1 MSSENNTRLLLV
13 ASIGVVYVARQ
24 FGIRINVDAVEG
36 PIKQGDITSF
46 KEFDRY
52 FLRQGVLT
60 KLRSLK
66 PKEFLNKSYLF
77 PAVCLMKD
85 GGVFILVGA
94 DSGKAQVVAIDPT
107 DPTAEPKK
115 ISLSEFAANWSGK
128 AIFVS
133 KFSGESSKDRT
144 LDWKWVLPELYRFK
158 WVLAVTLLIALLLHA
173 LSIIP
178 IIYIQ
183 IALDKV
189 ISNEAVSTLYLLTGG
204 VVSLIVFTGFLTYGR
219 DYVVNHISS
228 VIESRLVGDVFDKLM
243 DLPADYFQRRSS
255 GDIEGS
261 VNSVVTI
268 RTFISR
274 HLLGGF
280 FEVVG
285 LFVFI
290 PLLIG
295 YSPVLA
301 LLVVSFALLQGLI
314 ELASK
319 LRQSEVGKSVAKSNR
334 QRVQTLRETVASMDA
349 VKSLGQ
355 QTAQRRQ
362 WRSSAARSI
371 RYAMK
376 MFHAQNVATS
386 INATLSSLMTIA
398 IVFTGITLV
407 FAGNLSTGA
416 IISCT
421 MLGSKVI
428 GPTKRLL
435 TFFADL
441 GMLRSSMDQVSGI
454 WNAAPERIGLGTQH
468 VLRGQYKFNEVSV
481 RLGDAI
487 VLKGLNLEIPARKKI
502 AIVGPSASGKSI
514 LLRLFQGLIRPSDG
528 FVEVDGINLSS
539 IDLSHYRSQVAL
551 VNANNTFFAGT
562 IEENI
567 RRVRHDLSS
576 REMDGLLDDSGLA
589 DLIRYLPQGLSTE
602 IDLSAANLSKSYQ
615 IIVALARALAS
626 TPNLLLLDDCFSNLD
641 RPNQLKLRNNLPR
654 IATGRTVIATI
665 QDMRFAKEFD
675 WLIVL
680 EQGKVVG
687 QGNHADLLVS
697 SEPYQQLFELEGDL
711 DSSAKIPQ
719 SQGR

>member
-1 MSSENNTRLLLV
+1 
-13 ASIGVVYVARQ
+13 
-24 FGIRINVDAVEG
+24 
-36 PIKQGDITSF
+36 
-46 KEFDRY
+46 
-52 FLRQGVLT
+52 
-60 KLRSLK
+60 
-66 PKEFLNKSYLF
+66 
-77 PAVCLMKD
+77 
-85 GGVFILVGA
+85 
-94 DSGKAQVVAIDPT
+94 
-107 DPTAEPKK
+107 K

-398 IVFTGITLV
+398 IVFTGI
-407 FAGNLSTGA
+407 
-416 IISCT
+416 
-421 MLGSKVI
+421 
-428 GPTKRLL
+428 
-435 TFFADL
+435 
-441 GMLRSSMDQVSGI
+441 
-454 WNAAPERIGLGTQH
+454 
-468 VLRGQYKFNEVSV
+468 
-481 RLGDAI
+481 
-487 VLKGLNLEIPARKKI
+487 
-502 AIVGPSASGKSI
+502 
-514 LLRLFQGLIRPSDG
+514 
-528 FVEVDGINLSS
+528 
-539 IDLSHYRSQVAL
+539 
-551 VNANNTFFAGT
+551 
-562 IEENI
+562 
-567 RRVRHDLSS
+567 
-576 REMDGLLDDSGLA
+576 
-589 DLIRYLPQGLSTE
+589 
-602 IDLSAANLSKSYQ
+602 
-615 IIVALARALAS
+615 
-626 TPNLLLLDDCFSNLD
+626 
-641 RPNQLKLRNNLPR
+641 
-654 IATGRTVIATI
+654 
-665 QDMRFAKEFD
+665 
-675 WLIVL
+675 
-680 EQGKVVG
+680 
-687 QGNHADLLVS
+687 
-697 SEPYQQLFELEGDL
+697 
-711 DSSAKIPQ
+711 
-719 SQGR
+719 